1 MCGNCCSSIVLHM
14 SLTPFTDRA
23 KKIAKAMGYKAMQER
38 SDYARSDS
46 WWNNLVN
53 HGPWKGSGESRVFP
67 PSVET
72 IPGIAKLFE
81 STEAEVRAMIAAD
94 WYGVDSD
101 AVMTHRVLKFA
112 SAIDTLD
119 EADARLIL
127 ELIPRLNH
135 ASLER
140 FINEE
145 L

>member
-1 MCGNCCSSIVLHM
+1 M

-23 KKIAKAMGYKAMQER
+23 KKIAKAIGYKAMQER

-46 WWNNLVN
+46 WWHNLVN
-53 HGPWKGSGESRVFP
+53 HGPWKGSGDSRVFP
-67 PSVET
+67 PSEET

-81 STEAEVRAMIAAD
+81 STETEVRAMIAAD
-94 WYGVDSD
+94 WYGVDSNS
-101 AVMTHRVLKFA
+101 VMTHRILEFA

-119 EADARLIL
+119 EADAKLIL

-140 FINEE
+140 FINEQ